1 MMSSSFT
8 FQTNTAGLVPAVGLG
23 TCTALGVTS
32 FASLP
37 QLCSCS
43 FCRVIGLLK
52 KINAE
57 QRRVGWDGMG
67 QGRVG

>member
-8 FQTNTAGLVPAVGLG
+8 FQTNTAGLVPAVG

-57 QRRVGWDGMG
+57 QRRIGWDGMG